1 MVSIAYRNLAPNVGR
16 SISGCEAKQPVPA
29 GTRTMHR
36 RSRQR
41 LSAVSLL
48 NDLIEHTLGPSLP
61 TYRLVSNSLGKPVLI
76 MPGVPSAIEV
86 SLSHSGPMV
95 MAGISDIGPIGVD
108 VEHRAL
114 SRSIQEIAA
123 YSFGPLECSEVE
135 ACGQQVFFR
144 IWTLREALSKASGVG
159 FPILTD
165 RRDYFAKA
173 PKSGT
178 WQTNIDG
185 SPWLFA
191 TAELP
196 GDYSASIA
204 IALRSCEGGI
214 PPSDLTPREFP

>member
-1 MVSIAYRNLAPNVGR
+1 MVSIVYRNLAPNGGR
-16 SISGCEAKQPVPA
+16 SISGCEAKEPAPA
-29 GTRTMHR
+29 GTLTMHR
-36 RSRQR
+36 RSTQR

-48 NDLIEHTLGPSLP
+48 NDLIEHTLGPSL

-76 MPGVPSAIEV
+76 TPGVPSAIEV

-123 YSFGPLECSEVE
+123 YSFGPLERSEVQ
-135 ACGQQVFFR
+135 ACGRQAFFK
-144 IWTLREALSKASGVG
+144 IWTLREALSKAAGVG

-178 WQTNIDG
+178 WQTSIHG

-191 TAELP
+191 TTELP